1 VVLFFFLFSALF
13 SIKFINKMPLLLIKV
28 DERWLQSVSK
38 HEEVLYAFELG
49 VWFDVLDV
57 FDVIDVQKI

>member
-1 VVLFFFLFSALF
+1 
-13 SIKFINKMPLLLIKV
+13 MPLLLIKV